1 MTPGKGAALA
11 VKFEGPE
18 KKLEIIL
25 KKPLPGL
32 RSNSDG
38 RWDRVVA
45 AAGAHIISHG
55 GTQEMD
61 AYLLSE
67 SSLFV
72 WEDRVLLIT
81 CGRTQLIG
89 AVPEIARMVGRQ
101 NVDFVFYERKN
112 FLYPGD
118 QPSDFEVETASL
130 IEEFPGKSY
139 RLGPANHDHIH
150 VFYSSHGKTGRDEDN
165 TLQLLMSELDPAVME
180 IFTGERAKTA
190 DGAHALSGMDGLY
203 PGMAYDHYLFSPEG
217 YSLNG
222 MAEKHYYTIHVTPQ
236 SEGSYV
242 SFETNVTEENYA
254 ATIEKVV
261 SIFRPGKFS
270 LALTHSLTGT
280 EDPHDFVP
288 PDVAGG
294 YRTTEKSAY
303 AFDCGY
309 GVLFMN
315 KILKEKGE
323 Q

>member
-1 MTPGKGAALA
+1 MAVVA

-25 KKPLPGL
+25 RGRVPGL
-32 RSNSDG
+32 RSNADG

-45 AAGAHIISHG
+45 AAGATIISHVS
-55 GTQEMD
+55 TAEMD

-81 CGRTQLIG
+81 CGRTQLIR
-89 AVPEIARMVGRQ
+89 AVPEVSAIVGRQ
-101 NVDFVFYERKN
+101 NVEFVFYERKN

-118 QPSDFEVETASL
+118 QPSDFEAEAALLNDV
-130 IEEFPGKSY
+130 FPGKSY

-150 VFYSSHGKTGRDEDN
+150 VYYSSHAQAGRDGDN
-165 TLQLLMSELDPAVME
+165 TLQLLMSDLDPDAMDA
-180 IFTGERAKTA
+180 FTEKRAKDA
-190 DGAHALSGMDGLY
+190 DEARTLSGMDELY
-203 PGMAYDHYLFSPEG
+203 PGMLCDHYLFSPEG

-222 MAEKHYYTIHVTPQ
+222 VSENQYYTVHVTPQ
-236 SEGSYV
+236 AEGSYV
-242 SFETNVTEENYA
+242 SFETNVTEENYT
-254 ATIEKVV
+254 ATIEKVL

-270 LALTHSLTGT
+270 LALTHSLSGL
-280 EDPHDFVP
+280 ENPHDLVP
-288 PDVAGG
+288 ADIAGR
-294 YRTTEKSAY
+294 YRVTEKSAY

-315 KILKEKGE
+315 KVLRKDKE
-323 Q
+323 